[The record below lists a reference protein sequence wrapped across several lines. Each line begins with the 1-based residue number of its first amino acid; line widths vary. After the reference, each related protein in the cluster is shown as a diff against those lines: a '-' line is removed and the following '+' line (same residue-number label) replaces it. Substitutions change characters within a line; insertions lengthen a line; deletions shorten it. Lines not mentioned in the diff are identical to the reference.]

1 MDEAKAQNI
10 IAHYVERVWKVKLAP
25 YKTGP
30 DFRHK
35 GNAIEVKGSNF
46 KVSKVVGQFSRY
58 ATEFNEFGIAFPID
72 ALNGTNLFYLY
83 VLGTFWYPTFR
94 KFLSVFLIFERK
106 ESYGVLRISDAGEL
120 LRRILEM
127 ESKITVELEEKQ
139 VLERINKM
147 KSIIKDLDALI
158 RQSAGKMVD
167 SDTTTEWFTK

>member
-1 MDEAKAQNI
+1 MDEPTAQNI
-10 IAHYVERVWKVKLAP
+10 IARYVERVWKVKLAP

-30 DFRHK
+30 DFRHR

-46 KVSKVVGQFSRY
+46 KVSKVVSQFSRY

-72 ALNGTNLFYLY
+72 ALNNTNLFHLY

-94 KFLSVFLIFERK
+94 KFLSVYLIFERK
-106 ESYGVLRISDAGEL
+106 ESYGVLRISDASEL

-127 ESKITVELEEKQ
+127 ESKITVKLEEKQ
-139 VLERINKM
+139 VLERISRM
-147 KSIIKDLDALI
+147 KFIIKDLDSMI
-158 RQSAGKMVD
+158 RLFAGNMVD